1 MAEIPRE
8 MLVKYILTNTDLGES
23 EISEVIKKY
32 IFLSGILIM
41 RYYNQITN
49 AFHFHQKWK
58 LDLNKTNIHTQ
69 IKTGAQITLIFLP
82 FMKSE
87 RKDFPRSV

>member
-8 MLVKYILTNTDLGES
+8 MLVKYTLTNTDLGES

-32 IFLSGILIM
+32 IFLSGILII

-58 LDLNKTNIHTQ
+58 LDLNKYSYSNKNRSSKTLNISS
-69 IKTGAQITLIFLP
+69 IYEIREKGF
-82 FMKSE
+82 S
-87 RKDFPRSV
+87 

>member
-8 MLVKYILTNTDLGES
+8 MLVKYTLTNTDLGES

-32 IFLSGILIM
+32 IFLSGILII

-58 LDLNKTNIHTQ
+58 LDLNKYSYSNKNRSSNNLNISS
-69 IKTGAQITLIFLP
+69 IYEIREKGF
-82 FMKSE
+82 S
-87 RKDFPRSV
+87 

>member
-32 IFLSGILIM
+32 IFLSGILII

-58 LDLNKTNIHTQ
+58 LDLNKYSYSNKNRSSNNLNISS
-69 IKTGAQITLIFLP
+69 IYEIREKGFC
-82 FMKSE
+82 
-87 RKDFPRSV
+87 

>member
-8 MLVKYILTNTDLGES
+8 MLVKYTLINTDLGES

-32 IFLSGILIM
+32 IFLSGILII

-58 LDLNKTNIHTQ
+58 LDLNKYSYSNKNRSSNNLNISS
-69 IKTGAQITLIFLP
+69 IYEIREKGF
-82 FMKSE
+82 S
-87 RKDFPRSV
+87 

>member
-8 MLVKYILTNTDLGES
+8 MLVKYTLPNTDLGES

-32 IFLSGILIM
+32 IFLSGILII

-58 LDLNKTNIHTQ
+58 LDLNKYSYSNKNRSSNNLNISS
-69 IKTGAQITLIFLP
+69 IYEIREKGF
-82 FMKSE
+82 S
-87 RKDFPRSV
+87 

>member
-8 MLVKYILTNTDLGES
+8 MLVKYTLTNTDLGES

-32 IFLSGILIM
+32 IFLSGILII

-58 LDLNKTNIHTQ
+58 LDLNKYSYSIKNRSSNNLNISS
-69 IKTGAQITLIFLP
+69 IYEIREKGF
-82 FMKSE
+82 S
-87 RKDFPRSV
+87 

>member
-8 MLVKYILTNTDLGES
+8 MLVKYTLTNTDLGES
-23 EISEVIKKY
+23 EISEVVKKY
-32 IFLSGILIM
+32 IFLSGILII

-58 LDLNKTNIHTQ
+58 LDLNKYSYSNKNRSSNNLNISS
-69 IKTGAQITLIFLP
+69 IYEIREKGF
-82 FMKSE
+82 S
-87 RKDFPRSV
+87 

>member
-8 MLVKYILTNTDLGES
+8 MLVKYTLTNTDLGES

-32 IFLSGILIM
+32 IFLSGILII

-58 LDLNKTNIHTQ
+58 LDLNKYSYSNKNRSSNNLNISS
-69 IKTGAQITLIFLP
+69 IYEIREKGFC
-82 FMKSE
+82 
-87 RKDFPRSV
+87 